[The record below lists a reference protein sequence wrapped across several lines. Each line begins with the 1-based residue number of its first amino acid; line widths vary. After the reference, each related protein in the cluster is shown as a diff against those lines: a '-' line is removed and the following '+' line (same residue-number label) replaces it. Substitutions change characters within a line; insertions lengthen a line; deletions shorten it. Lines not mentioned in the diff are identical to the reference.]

1 MTDVNVK
8 LGLVPKLQ
16 LNPLLAPSTKT
27 DNGESYLSPTLQ
39 LQAPPILL
47 GNPLIDRLPAWQ
59 ILIDNY
65 LEAQESIYHNPELY
79 EKIQNGDTSHFTI
92 EEQALYQRYIL
103 AREALWLEAST
114 LFSQALLVEDPLES
128 DQQDWGNF
136 GALLNSSPL
145 TGDNKFSALII
156 LSASHFPI
164 ADRQFLF
171 NILTADH
178 PEQMI
183 HQLRSRILAAYRELA
198 QDENAWGGEGSVS
211 YYVYSEFLENLIG
224 IEGSEQ
230 QLTGL
235 FRNNISSLISTLS
248 SSQVQHYL
256 HMNEAGFIDE
266 FQKAEQDLFSYPIG
280 STNLV
285 KAYKRYLDLQAIAIA
300 RGISLHE
307 LDYDQVFEPMPGLS
321 DEDQRNLLIL
331 METASTPAGMDDA
344 YNTLLFEET
353 LELFQRRY
361 LSDNPYEET
370 PKTTLA
376 QVLLL
381 LYQMSPSFGSSF
393 SECQQNF
400 EELAGELGVSLIV
413 PGQVADMEALSLSAP
428 ISVSPEGL
436 PAEAI
441 QILQRTGYWDLV
453 KDNISEIYFT
463 SEINEGSYSMDS
475 GGNANPALGRVEI
488 DVLQD
493 GRLIDPWEI
502 AYILVH
508 EAAHI
513 DWAKQAPAELQFTT
527 PDERN
532 AYLYGAQ
539 FLERFFN
546 LTTGSQYGELGLT
559 EQLLPDST
567 EAHKIALF
575 MASAI
580 TAGRAANFALGYPLE
595 TMDIN
600 YFTLPSSEFLSSH
613 NLGQL
618 EDLNMGFYPTD
629 LSSHFVLEPGALE
642 QIVDELGLEESQ
654 KTALLD
660 ILRPVLAG
668 EATLEVEFDSSFTL
682 GGIPDLSNIIIH
694 LISADGT
701 RHKLSAVEI
710 ELVDQGF
717 EAIYQYI
724 HTFSISPNPNPLPD
738 QYLGIY
744 SIMGFSREVTIAE
757 PQNFSWQSAR
767 AILEQVGQISI
778 NDILS
783 QYGESQ
789 FGLNLAVLADDLAG
803 LVPEICQTVISEM
816 NSLHLGRLKRSDY
829 YVMIQEAIRLL
840 QNPDEVDHYRELLD
854 SNTISAGNKKIIRG
868 ALVYL
873 EAVQSVE
880 NADLRLAVLETILN
894 GYAIIDGQQPRTR
907 SYEMND
913 LNLMQ
918 TLTSVYMVDQAQNY
932 LAPRLA
938 ATQTD

>member
-47 GNPLIDRLPAWQ
+47 VNPLIDRLPAWQ

-65 LEAQESIYHNPELY
+65 LEAQEAIQNNPELHK
-79 EKIQNGDTSHFTI
+79 KIQNGDNSHFTI

-128 DQQDWGNF
+128 AQQDWGNF

-145 TGDNKFSALII
+145 TGDSRFSALII
-156 LSASHFPI
+156 LSEPHFPV

-211 YYVYSEFLENLIG
+211 YYVYSEFLESIMG
-224 IEGSEQ
+224 FEGLDQ

-248 SSQVQHYL
+248 ISQIEHYL
-256 HMNEAGFIDE
+256 HMNKAGFIDE

-280 STNLV
+280 SANLV

-307 LDYDQVFEPMPGLS
+307 LDYDLVFEPMPGLS
-321 DEDQRNLLIL
+321 DEDQQNLFIL
-331 METASTPAGMDDA
+331 METASTPAGMDNA

-376 QVLLL
+376 QVLLM
-381 LYQMSPSFGSSF
+381 LYQMSPGFGSSF
-393 SECQQNF
+393 SECEENF
-400 EELAGELGVSLIV
+400 EQLAEELGISLE
-413 PGQVADMEALSLSAP
+413 PNGQVANMEALSTSAP

-436 PAEAI
+436 PVEVT
-441 QILQRTGYWDLV
+441 QILNRTGYWDLV
-453 KDNISEIYFT
+453 KDNITEIYFT

-488 DVLQD
+488 DVLQN
-493 GRLIDPWEI
+493 GKLIDPWEI

-513 DWAKQAPAELQFTT
+513 DWARQAPAELQSPT
-527 PDERN
+527 PNERN
-532 AYLYGAQ
+532 SFLYGAQ
-539 FLERFFN
+539 FLERYLN
-546 LTTGSQYGELGLT
+546 LAGSSQYSELGLS

-567 EAHKIALF
+567 GAHKIALF
-575 MASAI
+575 MTSAI

-600 YFTLPSSEFLSSH
+600 YFTLPSSGFLSSH
-613 NLGQL
+613 GLTEL
-618 EDLNMGFYPTD
+618 ADLNMGIYPTD

-701 RHKLSAVEI
+701 RRHLSTEEVE
-710 ELVDQGF
+710 LLDQAF
-717 EAIYQYI
+717 EAINQYLNA
-724 HTFSISPNPNPLPD
+724 FSPNPNPNPLPD

-744 SIMGFSREVTIAE
+744 STMGFSREVPIAE

-778 NDILS
+778 DDILS
-783 QYGESQ
+783 QLRESQ

-816 NSLHLGRLKRSDY
+816 NSLHLGRLTRSDY
-829 YVMIQEAIRLL
+829 YVMIKEAIRLL

-854 SNTISAGNKKIIRG
+854 SNTISAENKKIIRG

-907 SYEMND
+907 SFVIND

-918 TLTSVYMVDQAQNY
+918 ILTSVYVVDQAQNY

-938 ATQTD
+938 AVQTD